1 MRRIFLKLVTTTR
14 PVLQGLVM
22 GLFVA
27 MLLIA
32 ADQLSI
38 RLGLSQSWRI
48 VDDTLGGV
56 ITGLLVF
63 LYSRIRLRY
72 VEERLNTVALM
83 NHHIRN
89 ALQVITH
96 AQYIQPPSRQ
106 FAEVQNAIQ
115 RIDWTLREIL
125 PGRITGYE
133 EGWHTEDY
141 QVRPKEPGP
150 DN

>member
-1 MRRIFLKLVTTTR
+1 MKGIFLTLVTSTR

-63 LYSRIRLRY
+63 GYSRIRLRY
-72 VEERLNTVALM
+72 VEERLNLVALM

-96 AQYIQPPSRQ
+96 AEYIQPPSRQ

-133 EGWHTEDY
+133 EGWNAEDQ
-141 QVRPKEPGP
+141 QVRPKQPGE